1 MSYCVIASF
10 GWLAAPRRSFCCAS
24 LFVML
29 FFSSRGFLLYGSP
42 LLYIFLL
49 LDEMKRKPLAFS
61 SKKNVLKPSNL
72 FVTIH
77 KRVISLSS

>member
-10 GWLAAPRRSFCCAS
+10 GWLAAPRRSFCCTS